1 MADPIHDLVVHILWG
16 SSTASVLEKH
26 ASSKSL
32 GDGHI
37 TGSSIL
43 LDPAAH
49 LDRLGA
55 WDSGEKISYS

>member
-1 MADPIHDLVVHILWG
+1 MADPIHDLVVHILCG

-26 ASSKSL
+26 AISKAL
-32 GDGHI
+32 GDGHV
-37 TGSSIL
+37 TGSSMV

-55 WDSGEKISYS
+55 CDSGEKISYS